1 MTKRQQE
8 MLESMKRQLTSLRE
22 KKRKLREFEK
32 GFETLVKVHGRV
44 YRYEMKDKFLK
55 KKIDDRYKQLDI
67 KIGDIE
73 NAIEKYKEEFGGDK

>member
-22 KKRKLREFEK
+22 KKRELRKLEK